1 MIKGAYLKYK
11 EIIIYLLFGVLTTLL
26 NIVAYWFVYDVAN
39 VSNVWSTVIAQLI
52 AIVFAYVT
60 NKLWGGDSRNWRI
73 KLLLLK

>member
-60 NKLWGGDSRNWRI
+60 NKLWGVIQEIGVLNYCF
-73 KLLLLK
+73 